1 MIDKIKS
8 KKGEK
13 MENKTKVAVVT
24 GGSSGIGLCVA
35 ERLLKSGVKVY
46 EISRHKK
53 EGSPFFHITADVS
66 DENEVKNAVDEI
78 LRAEGYI
85 DLLVNCAGFGISGA
99 VEFTKTDDAK
109 RQFDVNFFGVV
120 NMCAAVIPAMR
131 KQKSGK
137 IINISSVA
145 AAVPIPF
152 QTFYSASKAAINSYT
167 MALSNELKPF
177 GIKVCAVMPGDIKTG
192 FTASRK
198 KNIMGDDVYGGR
210 ISRSVSLMEK
220 DESNG
225 MTPEKV
231 GAYIVKIS
239 EKKNI
244 KPLYTIRAD
253 YKAAVILS
261 KILPARMLNYIVGKI
276 YAK

>member
-13 MENKTKVAVVT
+13 MVNKNKVAVVT

-53 EGSPFFHITADVS
+53 EDSPFFHITADVS
-66 DENEVKNAVDEI
+66 DENEVRNAINEI
-78 LRAEGYI
+78 LTTEGYI

-120 NMCAAVIPAMR
+120 NMCAAVIPVMR

-198 KNIMGDDVYGGR
+198 KNIMGDEEYGGR

-225 MTPEKV
+225 MAPEKV

-261 KILPARMLNYIVGKI
+261 KILPASMLNYIVGKI

>member
-1 MIDKIKS
+1 M
-8 KKGEK
+8 G
-13 MENKTKVAVVT
+13 NKNKVAVVT

-53 EGSPFFHITADVS
+53 ENSPFFHITADVS
-66 DENEVKNAVDEI
+66 DENEVRNAVDEI

-109 RQFDVNFFGVV
+109 RQFDVNFFGIV

-145 AAVPIPF
+145 ASVPIPF

-198 KNIMGDDVYGGR
+198 KNIMGDEEYGGR
-210 ISRSVSLMEK
+210 ITRSVSLMEK

-225 MTPEKV
+225 MAPEKV

>member
-1 MIDKIKS
+1 MV
-8 KKGEK
+8 
-13 MENKTKVAVVT
+13 NKNKVAVVT

-78 LRAEGYI
+78 LRAENHI

-145 AAVPIPF
+145 ASVPIPF

-198 KNIMGDDVYGGR
+198 KNIMGDEEYGGR

-225 MTPEKV
+225 MAPEKV